1 MTIKD
6 NEPAPTSG
14 ISLLIGLSVGHGIKH
29 FGQGALTVI
38 GPLLKLSLNLSNVS
52 YGLIFSILNV
62 SSGLSN
68 IPAGILS
75 DMYRKK
81 IAWLLAISMF
91 TISFG
96 YLTLGLSKN
105 YILVLF
111 AVMAIGFGTSFWHA
125 PAFGTLAAR
134 FPERKGFAISIH
146 LTGAQI
152 GNTVGPPLI
161 GGLISGIT
169 AGSVFKFSGLGWE
182 NVSMLLTIPMLIT
195 GLLVLIMFKS
205 AGSEATSNW
214 SFQEY
219 IDRTKILLKDK
230 VILGLISLGAIR
242 ASIHSSFQLFLAVY
256 LKEELSYSAFII
268 GWHIA
273 LITAAGIIST
283 PIMGILSDKFGRK
296 IVIQVSMSLMAIYLF
311 LFLVFNEGIGLVIL
325 IGFLGMFFF
334 SVMPIVTAATM
345 DRVPKGSEGSG
356 TALNFIGMSLI
367 GFMAPIFA
375 GLIYAQYNFTG
386 ISVFSGIMA
395 ILGIVLCTILPL
407 KKINPD
413 NI

>member
-1 MTIKD
+1 MKNNNNSKT
-6 NEPAPTSG
+6 G
-14 ISLLIGLSVGHGIKH
+14 LGLVIGLSLGHGIKH

-38 GPLLKLSLNLSNVS
+38 GPMLKVSMGLSDVA
-52 YGLIFSILNV
+52 YGAIFSALNV

-75 DMYRKK
+75 DMYRRK

-91 TISFG
+91 TIALG
-96 YLTLGLSKN
+96 YLLLGISSSYAVIILSV
-105 YILVLF
+105 IL
-111 AVMAIGFGTSFWHA
+111 IGFGTSFWHA

-134 FPERKGFAISIH
+134 YPDRKGFALSMH

-152 GNTVGPPLI
+152 GNTIGPPVI
-161 GGLISGIT
+161 GGLISGVAI
-169 AGSVFKFSGLGWE
+169 GSFIKFSGFGWE
-182 NVSMLLTIPMLIT
+182 NVSLFLIIPMILT
-195 GLLVLIMFKS
+195 GFLVLILFKS
-205 AGSEATSNW
+205 AGSESDSNW
-214 SFQEY
+214 SFAEY
-219 IDRTKILLKDK
+219 KLRTESLIKDK
-230 VILGLISLGAIR
+230 VVLGLILLGAMR

-256 LKEELSYSAFII
+256 LKEELNYSALVI

-283 PIMGILSDKFGRK
+283 PIMGILSDRFGRK
-296 IVIQVSMSLMAIYLF
+296 PVIQVSMTLMAIYLF
-311 LFLVFNEGIGLVIL
+311 LFLIFDVGLGLIIL
-325 IGFLGMFFF
+325 ITLLGMFFF

-375 GLIYAQYNFTG
+375 GFIYSQYNFAG
-386 ISVFSGIMA
+386 ISIMSGVIAVSGI
-395 ILGIVLCTILPL
+395 ILCSILPM
-407 KKINPD
+407 KKSNNP
-413 NI
+413 

>member
-1 MTIKD
+1 MKKKF
-6 NEPAPTSG
+6 NSFSG
-14 ISLLIGLSVGHGIKH
+14 LSLVIGLSLGHGIKH

-38 GPLLKLSLNLSNVS
+38 GPLLKASLSLSEVS
-52 YGLIFSILNV
+52 YALIFSSMNV

-75 DMYRKK
+75 DMYRRK

-96 YLTLGLSKN
+96 YLLIGLTKI
-105 YILVLF
+105 YILILVGVIL
-111 AVMAIGFGTSFWHA
+111 IGFGTSFWHA

-134 FPERKGFAISIH
+134 YPQKKGFALSMH

-152 GNTVGPPLI
+152 GNTLGPPII

-169 AGSVFKFSGLGWE
+169 LGSFIKFSGFGWE
-182 NVSMLLTIPMLIT
+182 TVSMLLVVPMILT
-195 GLLVLIMFKS
+195 GVLVLVFFKS
-205 AGSEATSNW
+205 AGIESDSNW

-219 IDRTKILLKDK
+219 WERTKTLIEDK
-230 VILGLISLGAIR
+230 IILGLIILGAMR
-242 ASIHSSFQLFLAVY
+242 ASIHTSFQLWLAVY
-256 LKEELSYSAFII
+256 LKEELDYSAWII

-296 IVIQVSMSLMAIYLF
+296 PVIQISMSLMAIYLF
-311 LFLVFNEGIGLVIL
+311 LFLIFDEGIGLVIL
-325 IGFLGMFFF
+325 IGLLGMFFF

-367 GFMAPIFA
+367 GFMSPVISGIIYAKYNFEGISIFA
-375 GLIYAQYNFTG
+375 GVIA
-386 ISVFSGIMA
+386 VSGI
-395 ILGIVLCTILPL
+395 LLCTFLPM
-407 KKINPD
+407 KKVN
-413 NI
+413 

>member
-6 NEPAPTSG
+6 NKPAPTSG

-256 LKEELSYSAFII
+256 LIEELSYSAFII

>member
-6 NEPAPTSG
+6 NKPAPTSG

>member
-1 MTIKD
+1 MKKKF
-6 NEPAPTSG
+6 NSFSG
-14 ISLLIGLSVGHGIKH
+14 LSLVIGLSLGHGIKH

-38 GPLLKLSLNLSNVS
+38 GPLLKASLSLSEVS
-52 YGLIFSILNV
+52 YALIFSSMNV

-75 DMYRKK
+75 DMYRRK

-96 YLTLGLSKN
+96 YLLIGLTKI
-105 YILVLF
+105 YILILVGVIL
-111 AVMAIGFGTSFWHA
+111 IGFGTSFWHA

-134 FPERKGFAISIH
+134 YPQRKGFALSMH

-152 GNTVGPPLI
+152 GNTLGPPII

-169 AGSVFKFSGLGWE
+169 LGSVIKFSGLGWE
-182 NVSMLLTIPMLIT
+182 TVSMLLVVPMILT
-195 GLLVLIMFKS
+195 GVLVLVFFKS
-205 AGSEATSNW
+205 AGVESDSNW

-219 IDRTKILLKDK
+219 WERTKTLIEDK
-230 VILGLISLGAIR
+230 IILGLIILGAMR
-242 ASIHSSFQLFLAVY
+242 ASIHTSFQLWLAVY
-256 LKEELSYSAFII
+256 LKEELDYSAWVI

-296 IVIQVSMSLMAIYLF
+296 PVIQISMSLMAIYLF
-311 LFLVFNEGIGLVIL
+311 LFLIFDEGIGLVIL
-325 IGFLGMFFF
+325 IGLLGMFFF

-367 GFMAPIFA
+367 GFMSPVISGIIYAKYNFEGISIFA
-375 GLIYAQYNFTG
+375 GVIA
-386 ISVFSGIMA
+386 VSGI
-395 ILGIVLCTILPL
+395 LLCTFLPM
-407 KKINPD
+407 KKVN
-413 NI
+413 

>member
-1 MTIKD
+1 MKKK
-6 NEPAPTSG
+6 NNSFSG
-14 ISLLIGLSVGHGIKH
+14 LSLVIGLSLGHGIKH

-38 GPLLKLSLNLSNVS
+38 GPLLKASLSLSEVS
-52 YGLIFSILNV
+52 YALIFSSMNV

-75 DMYRKK
+75 DMYRRK

-96 YLTLGLSKN
+96 YLLIGLTKI
-105 YILVLF
+105 YILILVGVIL
-111 AVMAIGFGTSFWHA
+111 IGFGTSFWHA

-134 FPERKGFAISIH
+134 YPQKKGFALSMH

-152 GNTVGPPLI
+152 GNTLGPPII

-169 AGSVFKFSGLGWE
+169 LGSFIKFSGFGWE
-182 NVSMLLTIPMLIT
+182 TVSMLLVVPMILT
-195 GLLVLIMFKS
+195 GVLVLVFFKS
-205 AGSEATSNW
+205 AGIESDSNW
-214 SFQEY
+214 AFQEY
-219 IDRTKILLKDK
+219 WERTKTLIEDK
-230 VILGLISLGAIR
+230 IILGLIILGAMR
-242 ASIHSSFQLFLAVY
+242 ASIHTSFQLWLAVY
-256 LKEELSYSAFII
+256 LKEELDYSAWII

-296 IVIQVSMSLMAIYLF
+296 PVIQISMSLMAIYLF
-311 LFLVFNEGIGLVIL
+311 LFLIFDEGIGLVIL
-325 IGFLGMFFF
+325 IGLLGMFFF

-367 GFMAPIFA
+367 GFMSPVISGIIYAKYNFEGISIFA
-375 GLIYAQYNFTG
+375 GVIA
-386 ISVFSGIMA
+386 VSGI
-395 ILGIVLCTILPL
+395 LLCTFLPM
-407 KKINPD
+407 KKVN
-413 NI
+413 

>member
-1 MTIKD
+1 MKKKI
-6 NEPAPTSG
+6 NSFSG
-14 ISLLIGLSVGHGIKH
+14 LSLVIGLSLGHGIKH

-38 GPLLKLSLNLSNVS
+38 GPLLKASLSLSEVS
-52 YGLIFSILNV
+52 YALIFSSMNV

-75 DMYRKK
+75 DMYRRK

-96 YLTLGLSKN
+96 YLLIGLTKI
-105 YILVLF
+105 YILILVGVIL
-111 AVMAIGFGTSFWHA
+111 IGFGTSFWHA

-134 FPERKGFAISIH
+134 YPQKKGFALSMH

-152 GNTVGPPLI
+152 GNTLGPPII

-169 AGSVFKFSGLGWE
+169 LGSFIKFSGFGWE
-182 NVSMLLTIPMLIT
+182 TVSMLLVVPMILT
-195 GLLVLIMFKS
+195 GVLVLVFFKS
-205 AGSEATSNW
+205 AGIESDSNW

-219 IDRTKILLKDK
+219 WERTKTLIEDK
-230 VILGLISLGAIR
+230 IILGLIILGAMR
-242 ASIHSSFQLFLAVY
+242 ASIHTSFQLWLAVY
-256 LKEELSYSAFII
+256 LKEELDYSAWII

-296 IVIQVSMSLMAIYLF
+296 PVIQISMSLMAIYLF
-311 LFLVFNEGIGLVIL
+311 LFLIFDEGIGLVIL
-325 IGFLGMFFF
+325 IGLLGMFFF

-367 GFMAPIFA
+367 GFMSPVISGIIYAKYNFEGISIFA
-375 GLIYAQYNFTG
+375 GVIA
-386 ISVFSGIMA
+386 VSGI
-395 ILGIVLCTILPL
+395 LLCTFLPM
-407 KKINPD
+407 KKVN
-413 NI
+413 